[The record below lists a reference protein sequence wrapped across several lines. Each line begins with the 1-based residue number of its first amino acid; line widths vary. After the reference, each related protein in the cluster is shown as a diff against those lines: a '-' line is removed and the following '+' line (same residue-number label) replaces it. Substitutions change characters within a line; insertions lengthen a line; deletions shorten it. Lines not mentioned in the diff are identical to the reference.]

1 MVVFGVVPAAG
12 VEDRATVASYEL
24 LVVRQLGA
32 VVENVSLGGSL
43 DLMHRT
49 ARYRAIVEQIFA
61 ERTIVPLP
69 CGTVFRSRASV
80 ARWLE
85 LHWSPLQDAIDFVSD
100 RATMR
105 VRVALQETPATAA
118 GAASLDGHLWTTLR
132 GLKADAIAAVPVV
145 ANADAS
151 AAAPSA
157 ACAYLIDRDA
167 VLAFER
173 RVASLTTS
181 DPHLRVTIMGPLPAY
196 DFIKMDFGG

>member
-1 MVVFGVVPAAG
+1 M
-12 VEDRATVASYEL
+12 EDGATVSNHEV

-32 VVENVSLGGSL
+32 VLESVSLGGSL
-43 DLMHRT
+43 DLVHRT

-61 ERTIVPLP
+61 ERAIVPLP

-105 VRVALQETPATAA
+105 VRVALQESPATAA
-118 GAASLDGHLWTTLR
+118 GAASLDGQLWTTLR

-151 AAAPSA
+151 QATPSA

>member
-1 MVVFGVVPAAG
+1 M
-12 VEDRATVASYEL
+12 EDGATVANNEVI
-24 LVVRQLGA
+24 VVRQLGA
-32 VVENVSLGGSL
+32 VLENVSLGGSL
-43 DLMHRT
+43 DLVHRT

-80 ARWLE
+80 GRWLE

-105 VRVALQETPATAA
+105 VRLGLQESPATAA
-118 GAASLDGHLWTTLR
+118 AAASLDGHLWTTLR
-132 GLKADAIAAVPVV
+132 GLKGDAIAAVPVV
-145 ANADAS
+145 ANADETQAS
-151 AAAPSA
+151 PSA

>member
-12 VEDRATVASYEL
+12 VDDGATVANYEV

-32 VVENVSLGGSL
+32 VLENVSLGGSP
-43 DLMHRT
+43 DFVQRA

-61 ERTIVPLP
+61 ERAIVPLP

-85 LHWSPLQDAIDFVSD
+85 LHWSPLQEAIDFVSD

-105 VRVALQETPATAA
+105 VRVGLQESPATEAA
-118 GAASLDGHLWTTLR
+118 AASLDGHLWTALR
-132 GLKADAIAAVPVV
+132 GLKGDAIAAVPVV
-145 ANADAS
+145 AHADAKQ
-151 AAAPSA
+151 AEPSA
-157 ACAYLIDRDA
+157 TCAYLIDREA
-167 VLAFER
+167 VVAFER
-173 RVASLTTS
+173 RVANITTT

-196 DFIKMDFGG
+196 DFVKMDFGG